1 MKKLFAVLLI
11 LSLLI
16 CTVYATGNDE
26 PKIVDKADLLTDAE
40 EAALSG
46 VAEQI
51 TNTFGM
57 DVVIV
62 TVYSLD
68 GKTAEAYADDYF
80 DYNGYG
86 IGGQRSGILLLLSM
100 EYRDWAMSTS
110 GECIRIF
117 RDRDL
122 DNIFDRIANDLS
134 NDNYYSAFSRYL
146 KLLNDHFKAY
156 ETGSTVG
163 TGDIVKRLLI
173 ALAIGAIAGGITL
186 AVMHSN
192 MNTAKRQ
199 SGAANYIVKN
209 SFHLFKQ
216 QDLYLYSKTSRTR
229 KQESSS
235 SGGSSHR
242 SSSGRSH
249 GGRSGKF

>member
-1 MKKLFAVLLI
+1 MKKLLTLFLI
-11 LSLLI
+11 LSLLVV
-16 CTVYATGNDE
+16 TVYAAGTDT
-26 PKIVDKADLLTDAE
+26 PKIVDNADLLSESE
-40 EAALSG
+40 EATLSG

-51 TNTFGM
+51 AAAYSM

-62 TVYSLD
+62 TVDSLG
-68 GKTAEAYADDYF
+68 GKSAEAYADDYF

-86 IGGQRSGILLLLSM
+86 IGSQRSGILLLLSM

-117 RDRDL
+117 SDRDL
-122 DNIFDRIANDLS
+122 DDIFDRIAGDLS
-134 NDNYYSAFSRYL
+134 YENYYSAFSRYL
-146 KLLNDHFKAY
+146 KLLDSHFDAY
-156 ETGSTVG
+156 QNGRTVG
-163 TGDIVKRLLI
+163 FGDIIKRLFI
-173 ALAIGAIAGGITL
+173 ALVIGAIAGGITL
-186 AVMHSN
+186 AVMRSN
-192 MNTAKRQ
+192 MNTARRQ

-216 QDLYLYSKTSRTR
+216 QDLYLYSNTTRTR

>member
-11 LSLLI
+11 LSLLV
-16 CTVYATGNDE
+16 CTIYATGNDE
-26 PKIVDKADLLTDAE
+26 PNIIDNADLLTDAE

-51 TNTFGM
+51 TNTFSM

-62 TVYSLD
+62 TVYSLE

-86 IGGQRSGILLLLSM
+86 IGSQRSGILLLLSM
-100 EYRDWAMSTS
+100 EYRDWAISTS

-122 DNIFDRIANDLS
+122 DNIFGRIAGDLS

-156 ETGSTVG
+156 ENGSTVG
-163 TGDIVKRLLI
+163 TGDIVKRILI

-186 AVMHSN
+186 AVMRSN

-199 SGAANYIVKN
+199 TGAANYIVKN

-216 QDLYLYSKTSRTR
+216 QDLFLYSNTTRTR